1 MKIYDISRGM
11 FSTPVYP
18 GDPPATA
25 RAVRQIAQGSQCN
38 LSEFSTGCHTATHI
52 DAPLHFVPNGATI
65 DQIPLDP
72 FLGPCTV
79 VTMKGLLTGA
89 EIDALAPRCEKRI
102 LFRGDG
108 ELFLSQSAAFAL
120 AESGILLVGTD
131 AQSIGPMNAE
141 QPPHFELLSAGIPI
155 LEGLDLSAVEDG
167 TYQLIALPLKLEGL
181 EASPCRAVLLQ
192 EAAFSQA
199 QSEPVEYREVRWNTP
214 EYQEMLSLR
223 NRILRKPL
231 GLDLYEEDLSH
242 EYACRHLAA
251 YRGGK
256 LVGTLLLE
264 LLDSST
270 VRMKQVAVDELQ
282 RGRGIGAG
290 LVRYAEDLCRRD
302 GIRTILVH
310 ARRTAEGFYR
320 KIGYQCTSGEFTEV
334 GIPHVKMA
342 KVIQG
347 RTDID

>member
-79 VTMKGLLTGA
+79 VTMKDCSPAQRSMRSPRAVKSGSCSAGTASCSCRRAPLLRWRKAGS
-89 EIDALAPRCEKRI
+89 CW
-102 LFRGDG
+102 
-108 ELFLSQSAAFAL
+108 SARMR
-120 AESGILLVGTD
+120 SR
-131 AQSIGPMNAE
+131 IGPMNAE

-231 GLDLYEEDLSH
+231 GLDLYEEGS
-242 EYACRHLAA
+242 
-251 YRGGK
+251 
-256 LVGTLLLE
+256 V
-264 LLDSST
+264 
-270 VRMKQVAVDELQ
+270 
-282 RGRGIGAG
+282 
-290 LVRYAEDLCRRD
+290 
-302 GIRTILVH
+302 
-310 ARRTAEGFYR
+310 
-320 KIGYQCTSGEFTEV
+320 
-334 GIPHVKMA
+334 P
-342 KVIQG
+342 
-347 RTDID
+347 